1 MTFTDTIETVG
12 KAVDAVGVATIVG
25 GVAVAAA
32 MTLRDSRDT
41 PAADRY
47 RTFRQR
53 LGRAILLGLE
63 LLVAA
68 DIIRTVAV
76 TPTFTSAGVLGLI
89 VVIRTFLSFSL
100 EVELQGR
107 LPWQSKQAAGPTPV
121 LEPAPSPLERGRPD
135 RAANALDERGHA
147 TRAAPGSRAVER
159 DDHGPAARS
168 PG

>member
-1 MTFTDTIETVG
+1 MTFTDAIETVG
-12 KAVDAVGVATIVG
+12 KTVDAVGVATIVV
-25 GVAVAAA
+25 GVVVAAA
-32 MTLRDSRDT
+32 MSMRDSRDT

-76 TPTFTSAGVLGLI
+76 TPTFTSAGVLGVI

-100 EVELQGR
+100 EVELEGR
-107 LPWQSKQAAGPTPV
+107 LPWKPKQAASPTPGV
-121 LEPAPSPLERGRPD
+121 EPTS
-135 RAANALDERGHA
+135 
-147 TRAAPGSRAVER
+147 
-159 DDHGPAARS
+159 
-168 PG
+168 